1 MTSVGPR
8 LPLVTLPTDPN
19 PSKLHTNH
27 CFAPPPLDRNSPDW
41 QRLDAKIPD
50 NHLARQIDQAVDQLD
65 LTILFNSYKGRGST
79 PYRPDLLLKVVL
91 YELHRKRSS
100 PAQWHEDL
108 LLDEACQWL
117 AFGIRPGRSRLYAF
131 RDRQGP
137 LLDGLHNGV
146 IAAAVTEGLS
156 DGSQASL
163 DGSAVAANG
172 SRHRLL
178 NEDSLSKRE
187 QALAEARAED
197 KAASQTEALPA
208 WMATTPAGRQ
218 EQQQRYAKAHDIL
231 SERLRQNQQ
240 RPASKRLAVQ
250 HVRVSPGDPQAALG
264 LDKFKVFR
272 PLYNVQMMP
281 DLNSPLVLAY
291 EVFAQA
297 TDAATLPT
305 MLQRCRAATGR
316 QALKDLLTDAGYA
329 TALDLAACQEEG
341 VTLYAP
347 YQENELSA
355 QRRQQNP
362 PKQIPKEAFRWLEQE
377 QVYQCPEGHRLER
390 EYSELVRRK
399 GEEQLRVFTYR
410 CPPEHCRSCPRRQEC
425 ARVPERGRTI
435 KRSEYEEL
443 VEALKERMATA
454 GAKKLYKRRCQTAE
468 LSFADSKEHR
478 GLRRFSGH
486 GLKRARIE
494 VGLVV
499 LAHNLLAILKLRE
512 QRRTATNATHDPP
525 PT

>member
-19 PSKLHTNH
+19 PAKLHSNH
-27 CFAPPPLDRNSPDW
+27 RFAPPPLDRNSPDW

-65 LTILFNSYKGRGST
+65 LTALFNAYKGRGST

-91 YELHRKRSS
+91 YELQRKRGS

-117 AFGIRPGRSRLYAF
+117 ACGIRPGRSRLYAF
-131 RDRQGP
+131 RDRLGP

-146 IAAAVTEGLS
+146 IAAAVTEVLT
-156 DGSQASL
+156 DASQASL
-163 DGSAVAANG
+163 DGSTVAANG

-187 QALAEARAED
+187 QALAEVTAAD
-197 KAASQTEALPA
+197 KAATQTEALPA

-231 SERLRQNQQ
+231 SERLRLNQQ
-240 RPASKRLAVQ
+240 RPASKRLAAK

-272 PLYNVQMMP
+272 PLYNVQVMP

-297 TDAATLPT
+297 TDAGTLPT
-305 MLQRCRAATGR
+305 MLDRCRTATGR
-316 QALKDLLTDAGYA
+316 ALKDLLADAGYA
-329 TALDLAACQEEG
+329 TALDLAACEKAS

-347 YQENELSA
+347 YQENDVSA
-355 QRRQQNP
+355 RRRQEKR
-362 PKQIPKEAFRWLEQE
+362 PKQIPKEAFQWQEQE
-377 QVYQCPEGHRLER
+377 QVYVCPEGHRLEQ
-390 EYSELVRRK
+390 EYSEVVRRK
-399 GEEQLRVFTYR
+399 GEERLRVFTYR
-410 CPPEHCRSCPRRQEC
+410 CPAEYCQNCPRQKEC
-425 ARVPERGRTI
+425 ARSPERGRTI

-443 VEALKERMATA
+443 VEALKERMQTV
-454 GAKKLYKRRCQTAE
+454 GAKKLYKRRCQTVE

-486 GLKRARIE
+486 GQKRARIE

-499 LAHNLLAILKLRE
+499 LAHNLLAVLKLRE
-512 QRRTATNATHDPP
+512 QRRTATNATHHPS